1 MKEVF
6 KTILA
11 LIILV
16 GCLLLLGFIA
26 INLGIILPYSLWQHR
41 EYGLA
46 ILQVLLVINF
56 LFGGNRK

>member
-16 GCLLLLGFIA
+16 GSLIMLGFIT
-26 INLGIILPYSLWQHR
+26 INLGIMLPYHLWQHG

-46 ILQVLLVINF
+46 ILQVLLVINYI
-56 LFGGNRK
+56 FGGNHK

>member
-16 GCLLLLGFIA
+16 GCLFILGFIA
-26 INLGIILPYSLWQHR
+26 INLGIILPYHLWQGGH
-41 EYGLA
+41 YGLA
-46 ILQVLLVINF
+46 ILQVLVVMNY